1 MIGVFHFA
9 TGSNAN
15 GGGWWFE
22 PRGGD
27 PFKAEIQ
34 WGVEDPPVEK
44 LVEVE
49 FAEDGETVRGWT
61 DE

>member
-1 MIGVFHFA
+1 MFGKFHFA
-9 TGSNAN
+9 TGCNTEGA
-15 GGGWWFE
+15 GWWFE
-22 PRGGD
+22 PRGGT

-44 LVEVE
+44 LVEAE
-49 FAEDGETVRGWT
+49 FAEDGETVRGWS